1 MTSSSSSSPSSLE
14 DQNSPFFLHH
24 SENANTVIVSP
35 PLTGSN
41 YISWSRSFLLSISI
55 KNKSGFLDGMITT
68 PDLSDSSYVSWLG
81 CNNILLAWILNS
93 VSKDIASNVF
103 FMTSAKE
110 VWDKLKERF
119 AQPDEARI
127 YHLQHKLSGIVQGHL
142 SVSDYFTQ
150 LNAIWEELHS
160 HRPLPCCF
168 CGKCTCDA
176 LKNVGEVQQGDY
188 VFKFLMGLDDSYD
201 VARGQIILLS
211 PLPSLDKTF
220 SLILQEER
228 QRQARNTTLPI
239 SEPPALLAYQKFSK
253 KKDKSDLV
261 CHHCGKI
268 GNTKENCYKL
278 VGFPPNFKFTK
289 PRIGNTSAA
298 PYSAN
303 QVAAQINAPSHEAP
317 APSVSQLNLS
327 QAQAHHLMD
336 LVNARFPQLN
346 SGQNQPLLPTP
357 APIKPQFKNQI
368 PQTHPTQT

>member
-1 MTSSSSSSPSSLE
+1 MASSSSSSSSPTE
-14 DQNSPFFLHH
+14 DPNSPFFLHH
-24 SENANTVIVSP
+24 SDNANTVIVSP

-55 KNKSGFLDGMITT
+55 KNKSGFLDGTIPT
-68 PDLSDSSYVSWLG
+68 PDLADPSYVSWLR

-103 FMTSAKE
+103 FMTSAKQ

-127 YHLQHKLSGIVQGHL
+127 YHLQHILSGIIQGHL

-160 HRPLPCCF
+160 YRPLPCCS
-168 CGKCTCDA
+168 CGLCTCEA
-176 LKNVGEVQQGDY
+176 LKNVGEVQQRDY
-188 VFKFLMGLDDSYD
+188 VFKFLMGLNDSYD
-201 VARGQIILLS
+201 AVRGQIILLS

-228 QRQARNTTLPI
+228 QRQARNIAVPTT
-239 SEPPALLAYQKFSK
+239 EPSALLAYQNFPKRK
-253 KKDKSDLV
+253 EKTDMV
-261 CHHCGKI
+261 CGHCGKM
-268 GNTKENCYKL
+268 GHTKEKCYKL

-289 PRIGNTSAA
+289 PRTGNASAA

-303 QVAAQINAPSHEAP
+303 HVAAQITASSHEAP
-317 APSVSQLNLS
+317 VPSASQLNLS
-327 QAQAHHLMD
+327 QAQAQHLMD
-336 LVNARFPQLN
+336 L
-346 SGQNQPLLPTP
+346 
-357 APIKPQFKNQI
+357 
-368 PQTHPTQT
+368 